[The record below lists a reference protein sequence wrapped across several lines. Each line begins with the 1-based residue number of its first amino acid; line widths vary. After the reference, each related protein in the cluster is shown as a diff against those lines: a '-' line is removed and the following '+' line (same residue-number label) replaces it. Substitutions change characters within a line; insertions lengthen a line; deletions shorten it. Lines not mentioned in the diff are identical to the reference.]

1 MPVTYF
7 SYSTPNVPTL
17 HSVITIWLSFFSS
30 TGELEYQDPLQTLPN
45 DVQELL
51 KQHSDQQITLDGDK
65 IIINGHIVKPD
76 LPAIVDVLNRRE
88 QDHLFGLD
96 GNGPMAIKI
105 LPGTPMDMP
114 KQVRVPGKP
123 LDPNEVTM
131 IGNLEEEIP
140 PPPKVNT
147 SVTLGIFAAI
157 INVC

>member
-1 MPVTYF
+1 M
-7 SYSTPNVPTL
+7 
-17 HSVITIWLSFFSS
+17 
-30 TGELEYQDPLQTLPN
+30 
-45 DVQELL
+45 L

-147 SVTLGIFAAI
+147 
-157 INVC
+157 

>member
-1 MPVTYF
+1 MC
-7 SYSTPNVPTL
+7 L
-17 HSVITIWLSFFSS
+17 LCILLSPFDYLSS

-147 SVTLGIFAAI
+147 LGIFPHYTLLQKFSKCEVEA
-157 INVC
+157 